1 MGILHSSTTT
11 KHQVEE
17 LKRQQL
23 RSAEARLLQLYPP
36 PDDAATTTVIEVV
49 STNIPAV
56 LLSSSSSTACHH
68 LNNNNNNNNYRHL
81 SKEDDEN
88 DEDDSYSIHSL
99 KITTRRSTRQEPP
112 QSPVSSQPPLGE
124 EPAEP
129 PPLVLLHGYMNG
141 AGYFYRNFAG
151 LARSFP
157 QLYALDLLGWGLSSR
172 PPWPPRTAIANDPD
186 PIAASER
193 FFVDSLEAWRQ
204 AERIDKMILAGH
216 SMGGY
221 LAVAYAERYPH
232 RVDQL
237 VLLSPVGVP
246 VASSAETRQK
256 RLGAQSISYRI
267 AWGLYEWVFRWCTPG
282 DLLRL
287 LPESVGRYR
296 LQQYVERR
304 LPAIDQKEEQSLL
317 THYLY
322 HNGTLSGSGEYCLPH
337 LLTAS
342 LFGKRPL
349 VDRIPHLPIAACHFF
364 YGEHDWMDAGA
375 ALDVQERCRY
385 PHHHHGGPANDDGT
399 MTTTTTTVPP
409 KVTVHQVRHAGHL
422 LMLDNPE
429 EFNNG
434 LAKVAARSP
443 VLVGSI
449 PQELFR
455 PPRMTTNITAVSS
468 SMQDE

>member
-11 KHQVEE
+11 KYRVEE

-23 RSAEARLLQLYPP
+23 RSAEARLLQLYPA
-36 PDDAATTTVIEVV
+36 PDDAAATTVIEVV

-56 LLSSSSSTACHH
+56 LLSSSSSSTAYHH
-68 LNNNNNNNNYRHL
+68 LNNNTNKNYRHL
-81 SKEDDEN
+81 NKEDDEN
-88 DEDDSYSIHSL
+88 DEDDYYSIHSL
-99 KITTRRSTRQEPP
+99 KITTRRSNRQEEPP
-112 QSPVSSQPPLGE
+112 RPQPPLLEE

-172 PPWPPRTAIANDPD
+172 PPWPLSRTAIANDPD

-246 VASSAETRQK
+246 VASSAEMRQK
-256 RLGAQSISYRI
+256 RLGAQSFSYRI

-282 DLLRL
+282 DILRL

-317 THYLY
+317 AEYLY
-322 HNGTLSGSGEYCLPH
+322 HNGTLPGSGEYCLPH

-342 LFGKRPL
+342 VFGKRPL

-364 YGEHDWMDAGA
+364 YGEHDWMDVGA

-385 PHHHHGGPANDDGT
+385 HHRLSGPANDGT
-399 MTTTTTTVPP
+399 TATTATTTVPP